1 MKEIKKIL
9 ICASRVS
16 HIHNFHIPYIEYFK
30 NKGFQVDIAV
40 QGISESPLID
50 NCYDVKFTKNP
61 FSPDNLNTVKFLKRI
76 MSENEYDIVYSNATL
91 AGATARLA
99 VMGLKKKPYFV
110 HISHGYM
117 FGEKNGL
124 KSKIYL
130 LAEKLTR
137 NVTDSLVVMNKEDFS
152 LAKKYKL
159 GKKLYFIYGMG
170 LVEERFPEISSE
182 KRNEIRKSMGVS
194 ESEKMLLCVGEFSK
208 RKNQTAIIYAFER
221 LLKKHK
227 NIKLVFAGE
236 GDMLETCR
244 EMVQSLEID
253 RNIRFLGQVKDISY
267 LYRCSDILV
276 TASKMEG
283 LPFNVMEALYCRVP
297 VIATDIKGHSDPIEN
312 RKNGLLASDIYAG
325 LDEILSDENLYHS
338 IKENAFL
345 DERYLIENAKPELL
359 KILDREYTE
368 EVFA

>member
-1 MKEIKKIL
+1 
-9 ICASRVS
+9 
-16 HIHNFHIPYIEYFK
+16 
-30 NKGFQVDIAV
+30 
-40 QGISESPLID
+40 
-50 NCYDVKFTKNP
+50 
-61 FSPDNLNTVKFLKRI
+61 
-76 MSENEYDIVYSNATL
+76 
-91 AGATARLA
+91 
-99 VMGLKKKPYFV
+99 
-110 HISHGYM
+110 
-117 FGEKNGL
+117 
-124 KSKIYL
+124 
-130 LAEKLTR
+130 
-137 NVTDSLVVMNKEDFS
+137 
-152 LAKKYKL
+152 
-159 GKKLYFIYGMG
+159 MG
-170 LVEERFPEISSE
+170 LVGERFPEISSE

-227 NIKLVFAGE
+227 NIKLVFAGD

-244 EMVQSLEID
+244 EIAQSLEID
-253 RNIRFLGQVKDISY
+253 RNIRFLGQVKDISS

-283 LPFNVMEALYCRVP
+283 LPFNVMEALYCGVP
-297 VIATDIKGHSDPIEN
+297 VVATDIKGHSDLIEN